1 MSFDPNKLS
10 SDPIQRIRLMVGDTT
25 TFPMLEDSVYQ
36 FLYLSNNN
44 DELAT
49 AIEAAESIINSLVL
63 NPLDDSVGTAS
74 QKTRT
79 LREMERRLTELQNK
93 KIKDSSGSQRIPVV
107 IRTDR
112 KDWND
117 INNIFKR

>member
-63 NPLDDSVGTAS
+63 NPLDD
-74 QKTRT
+74 
-79 LREMERRLTELQNK
+79 
-93 KIKDSSGSQRIPVV
+93 
-107 IRTDR
+107 
-112 KDWND
+112 
-117 INNIFKR
+117 

>member
-1 MSFDPNKLS
+1 MSFDPHKLS

-63 NPLDDSVGTAS
+63 NPLDD
-74 QKTRT
+74 
-79 LREMERRLTELQNK
+79 
-93 KIKDSSGSQRIPVV
+93 
-107 IRTDR
+107 
-112 KDWND
+112 
-117 INNIFKR
+117 